1 MLRGYLVGTRT
12 GDTLSFRYSHP
23 NTNGEASNGRC
34 DSSME
39 ATDGRPCLSETW
51 GWESR
56 EGAETSILEE
66 FGRGPREPEN
76 ANPLYFRRIVN
87 GQPTQCT

>member
-1 MLRGYLVGTRT
+1 MRVGRAIPLSNTPKFPSLDGRKFASLV
-12 GDTLSFRYSHP
+12 P
-23 NTNGEASNGRC
+23 
-34 DSSME
+34 
-39 ATDGRPCLSETW
+39 TDGRPCLSETW

-56 EGAETSILEE
+56 EGADTSILEE

-87 GQPTQCT
+87 GQPAQCT